1 MTKVLRRT
9 AVSALTACL
18 ALALTSCGSGR
29 EYTVPKEACG
39 VPLNEEVLD
48 PFLMDGEKIEAKGGS
63 VIETGT
69 NTQGACTIRVDGK
82 LVVHLRVEKV
92 DKIYDPMDPSEE
104 FRFTNREKMKNL
116 PFAGLGAL
124 GDAISMVSTDCA
136 GPEVDHLIA
145 YVSVDS
151 QAGGDIAERRK
162 HIQAFTFD
170 FVPKVKKAL
179 RCTA

>member
-1 MTKVLRRT
+1 MP
-9 AVSALTACL
+9 SALQRTVGCALTTGL
-18 ALALTSCGSGR
+18 ALLLSGCGGGR

-39 VPLNEEVLD
+39 VPLNKKVLD
-48 PFLMDGEKIEAKGGS
+48 PFLMDGEKLEAKDGS
-63 VIETGT
+63 VIETGED
-69 NTQGACTIRVDGK
+69 TQGACAIRVDGK
-82 LVVHLRVEKV
+82 LVVHLRVDKV
-92 DKIYDPMDPSEE
+92 DKIYDPMDPSED
-104 FRFTNREKMKNL
+104 FRFTNREKMKDL

-124 GDAISMVSTDCA
+124 GDTISMVSTNCT
-136 GPEVDHLIA
+136 GPEADYLIA

-162 HIQAFTFD
+162 HIKAFTFD

>member
-1 MTKVLRRT
+1 MTNALHRTTVCVLT
-9 AVSALTACL
+9 AGLALCLTAC
-18 ALALTSCGSGR
+18 GGGR

-39 VPLNEEVLD
+39 VPLNEKVLE
-48 PFLMDGEKIEAKGGS
+48 PFLVDGEKLETKGGS
-63 VIETGT
+63 VVETGT
-69 NTQGACTIRVDGK
+69 STQGACAIRVDGK
-82 LVVHLRVEKV
+82 LVLHLRVHKV

-104 FRFTNREKMKNL
+104 FRFTNRAKMKDL

-124 GDAISMVSTDCA
+124 GDAISMVSTNCT
-136 GPEVDHLIA
+136 GPEADYLIA

-162 HIQAFTFD
+162 HIKAFTFD

>member
-18 ALALTSCGSGR
+18 ALSLTSCGSGR

-39 VPLNEEVLD
+39 VPLNEKVLD
-48 PFLMDGEKIEAKGGS
+48 PFLVDGERLEAKGGS

-69 NTQGACTIRVDGK
+69 NTQGACAIRVDGK
-82 LVVHLRVEKV
+82 LVVHLRVDKV
-92 DKIYDPMDPSEE
+92 DRIYDPMDPSEE
-104 FRFTNREKMKNL
+104 FRFTNREKMKDL
-116 PFAGLGAL
+116 PFTGLGAL
-124 GDAISMVSTDCA
+124 GDAVSMVSTGCT
-136 GPEVDHLIA
+136 GPKADYLIA

-151 QAGGDIAERRK
+151 QAGGAVAERRK
-162 HIQAFTFD
+162 HIQAFTLD

-179 RCTA
+179 GCTA